1 MHISRFIL
9 VSKSPS
15 FTFFILIF
23 AYTIT
28 FFHGRFVYIHTF
40 FHCKIMCG
48 CRLAICLYNIMH
60 KSYEHRL
67 DHNHAAPSVLIWATF
82 ISTIG
87 KIYLW
92 AIRAVT
98 LVLNRPVCLHNA
110 AAIIYRNILLG
121 ENSFD
126 LIRIRT
132 WEKFMS
138 IFFSRLAII
147 CTVYYWKKC
156 KKL

>member
-1 MHISRFIL
+1 
-9 VSKSPS
+9 
-15 FTFFILIF
+15 
-23 AYTIT
+23 
-28 FFHGRFVYIHTF
+28 
-40 FHCKIMCG
+40 
-48 CRLAICLYNIMH
+48 MH

-67 DHNHAAPSVLIWATF
+67 DHNHAAPSVPISATF

-121 ENSFD
+121 ENSFN
-126 LIRIRT
+126 LIRTRT
-132 WEKFMS
+132 HEKILLDFFRADPVYVLYITGKNVKNCNAQTHAR
-138 IFFSRLAII
+138 IFCLDFSLHLDEVSKEQLLKLAWTNQI
-147 CTVYYWKKC
+147 
-156 KKL
+156 L

>member
-1 MHISRFIL
+1 MHISISVL
-9 VSKSPS
+9 VSKSTS
-15 FTFFILIF
+15 FTFFHMNIRLL
-23 AYTIT
+23 IT
-28 FFHGRFVYIHTF
+28 FFHGRFVRNHTF
-40 FHCKIMCG
+40 FHRKTMCG
-48 CRLAICLYNIMH
+48 CRLATCLYDIQQT
-60 KSYEHRL
+60 SYERRL
-67 DHNHAAPSVLIWATF
+67 DHSHAAPSVPISATF
-82 ISTIG
+82 ISTLG

-132 WEKFMS
+132 
-138 IFFSRLAII
+138 
-147 CTVYYWKKC
+147 
-156 KKL
+156 